1 MAKQARAESRQ
12 DSRDSAEGGLGSRWW
27 MMLLNNY
34 SSITDVATSQRHF
47 LNTEAKPQKD
57 EYKTG
62 NEQNS
67 LIWVNYPN

>member
-1 MAKQARAESRQ
+1 MAKQARARSSRI
-12 DSRDSAEGGLGSRWW
+12 RGHWAEGGLGLHWW
-27 MMLLNNY
+27 VMLLNNY
-34 SSITDVATSQRHF
+34 GFTTDVATSQRHL

-67 LIWVNYPN
+67 LIWMNYPN